1 MFPKMI
7 NIQISPSLVVQSI
20 EPDYA
25 EALFHLIANNRS
37 DLQRYLPKVV
47 EIDSVQAAHAHI
59 RQVQQQTEQGEV
71 MEFHV
76 LFDTQLCGEIRLS
89 YVEHENHKI
98 AIGYFLDAAFQGR
111 GIITQAARAV
121 INYCFSEL
129 EFNRIELRCATT
141 NQASIA
147 VAERLGFTREGEL
160 RQAELLDQR
169 YVNHYIYSLLSD
181 EQQKLNALAEYATE
195 KL

>member
-7 NIQISPSLVVQSI
+7 NIQISPSLVVQSV

-25 EALFHLIANNRS
+25 EALYRLIANNRD
-37 DLQRYLPKVV
+37 DLQRYLPRVL
-47 EIDSVQAAHAHI
+47 EIDSVQVAHAYI
-59 RQVQQQTEQGEV
+59 RQIQQQTEQGEL

-76 LFDTQLCGEIRLS
+76 LFDTQLCGEIRLNH
-89 YVEHENHKI
+89 VDHENHKI
-98 AIGYFLDAAFQGR
+98 AIAYFLDAAFQGR

-121 INYCFSEL
+121 ISYCFSEL

-169 YVNHYIYSLLSD
+169 YVNHYIFSLLSN
-181 EQQKLNALAEYATE
+181 EHQKLNMLSDEIHA
-195 KL
+195 KR

>member
-7 NIQISPSLVVQSI
+7 NIQISPSLVVQSV
-20 EPDYA
+20 ELDYA
-25 EALFHLIANNRS
+25 EALFHLIANNRN
-37 DLQRYLPKVV
+37 DLQRYLPRVL
-47 EIDSVQAAHAHI
+47 EIDSVQVARAYI
-59 RQVQQQTEQGEV
+59 RQIQQQTEQGEL

-76 LFDTQLCGEIRLS
+76 LFDTQLCGEIWLNH
-89 YVEHENHKI
+89 VEPENHKI
-98 AIGYFLDAAFQGR
+98 SIAYFLDAAFQGR
-111 GIITQAARAV
+111 GMITQAARAV
-121 INYCFSEL
+121 ISYCFSEL

-169 YVNHYIYSLLSD
+169 YVNHYIYSLLSN
-181 EQQKLNALAEYATE
+181 EHQKLNTTADPMAE